1 MTKGNLTSLLSAAAL
16 LVGISGGVGPA
27 SAQTS
32 NKPNILVIFGDD
44 IGYWNVSAYNRGMMG
59 YRTPNIDRIAR
70 EGAIFTDYYGQQ
82 SCTAGR
88 AAFITGQSPIRTGL
102 LKVGLPGAPEGLSG
116 QDPTIADLLK
126 PMGYATGQFGKNH
139 LGDRN
144 DFLPTVHGF
153 DEFFGNLYHLNAEE
167 EPENVDYPK
176 DPTFKAAYGP
186 RGVMKC
192 VATATETPGDDPRF
206 GKWGKQKCEDTGP
219 LTKKR
224 METVDREFLDA
235 SLDFV
240 DRANRDNKPFFV
252 WFNTS
257 RMHIWTHLTKQA
269 EGKTGLGVYPDGMV
283 EHDGQ
288 VGEILKKL
296 DDLKIADNTIVIY
309 TTDNGAEVMSWPD
322 GGTTPFRGEKNTNWE
337 GGYRVPAMVRWP
349 GLVKAGTEINDIFS
363 AEDWMQTLMGAVG
376 EPNLQA
382 KLEAGAS
389 FGAKSF
395 KVHLDGYDQRELL
408 KNGTGS
414 ARKEFFYWTDD
425 GGLAGLRY
433 GKWKLAFMEQRS
445 HGFDV
450 WQDPMVTLRV
460 PKLFDLRADPF
471 ERADREGMEYAKWRI
486 DRVFLLVPA
495 QAFVRR
501 FIQTLVAFPPRQK
514 PGSFNLQG
522 VLDKLT
528 SPPEGVN

>member
-1 MTKGNLTSLLSAAAL
+1 
-16 LVGISGGVGPA
+16 
-27 SAQTS
+27 
-32 NKPNILVIFGDD
+32 
-44 IGYWNVSAYNRGMMG
+44 
-59 YRTPNIDRIAR
+59 
-70 EGAIFTDYYGQQ
+70 
-82 SCTAGR
+82 
-88 AAFITGQSPIRTGL
+88 
-102 LKVGLPGAPEGLSG
+102 
-116 QDPTIADLLK
+116 
-126 PMGYATGQFGKNH
+126 
-139 LGDRN
+139 
-144 DFLPTVHGF
+144 
-153 DEFFGNLYHLNAEE
+153 
-167 EPENVDYPK
+167 
-176 DPTFKAAYGP
+176 
-186 RGVMKC
+186 
-192 VATATETPGDDPRF
+192 
-206 GKWGKQKCEDTGP
+206 

-269 EGKTGLGVYPDGMV
+269 EGKTGLGVYADGMV

-288 VGEILKKL
+288 VGEILTKL

-337 GGYRVPAMVRWP
+337 GGYRVPAMLRWP

-382 KLEAGAS
+382 KLEGGAS

-433 GKWKLAFMEQRS
+433 DKWKLGFMEQRS
-445 HGFDV
+445 
-450 WQDPMVTLRV
+450 T
-460 PKLFDLRADPF
+460 ASTC
-471 ERADREGMEYAKWRI
+471 GMTRW
-486 DRVFLLVPA
+486 
-495 QAFVRR
+495 
-501 FIQTLVAFPPRQK
+501 
-514 PGSFNLQG
+514 
-522 VLDKLT
+522 
-528 SPPEGVN
+528 